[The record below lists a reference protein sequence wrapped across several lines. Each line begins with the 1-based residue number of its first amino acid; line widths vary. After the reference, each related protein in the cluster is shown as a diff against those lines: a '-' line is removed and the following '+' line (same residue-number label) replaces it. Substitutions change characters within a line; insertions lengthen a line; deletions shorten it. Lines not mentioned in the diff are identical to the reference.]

1 MTLDEARAAIVK
13 TLQKIQ
19 GVSGLPCPT
28 LKGGDVPRRVLEQFD
43 STVWPVATSW
53 IAKELGVTIDN
64 DVHIFGGKNGG
75 ALLTISQSAAVICA
89 HVTEKKYAVAAE

>member
-13 TLQKIQ
+13 TLQKVQ
-19 GVSGLPCPT
+19 DASGLPCP
-28 LKGGDVPRRVLEQFD
+28 LLSGGDVPRRVLEQFD

-64 DVHIFGGKNGG
+64 DVHLFGGKNGG
-75 ALLTISQSAAVICA
+75 LLLTINQSAEVICNHIA
-89 HVTEKKYAVAAE
+89 EQDYAVAAE

>member
-13 TLQKIQ
+13 TLQKVQ
-19 GVSGLPCPT
+19 DASGLSCPV

-53 IAKELGVTIDN
+53 IAKELGVTIEN
-64 DVHIFGGKNGG
+64 DVHLFGGKNGG
-75 ALLTISQSAAVICA
+75 PLLTINQSAEVICA
-89 HVTEKKYAVAAE
+89 HIADRNLAVAAE